1 MKLTLGRKLGLGFG
15 IILALMVLSVALT
28 YSKASAIKETQA
40 MITEVC
46 VPTIGALKGLQGELN
61 QTQSKGRQAILAG
74 SDAARWA
81 DAKKLFD
88 VGWDGIGKLVATLDD
103 LSPRWSLQEN
113 RDRLAETKKQLVV
126 LRETQE
132 AIMKQAASGEHDA
145 VAKA

>member
-74 SDAARWA
+74 SDAALWP
-81 DAKKLFD
+81 
-88 VGWDGIGKLVATLDD
+88 GIFGKAI
-103 LSPRWSLQEN
+103 
-113 RDRLAETKKQLVV
+113 
-126 LRETQE
+126 LR
-132 AIMKQAASGEHDA
+132 AGRRAFARHSHDA
-145 VAKA
+145 QRRAKPPLGPAGGLEGKGSGLHAAFAGGPRD